1 MIIDML
7 LLFAVHCLAD
17 FPLQGDYLEKNKR
30 KSLYLLTCH
39 CVIYSAIVWV
49 GYCLITDT
57 QFDTQFSRII
67 FLIIFISHL
76 LIDFGKCYAINA
88 LISEKLSSTITN
100 SKYHRLEATLN
111 KFDQLFHIIILF
123 LIYFCK

>member
-39 CVIYSAIVWV
+39 CVMYSAIVWA

-57 QFDTQFSRII
+57 SFDTQFSRII
-67 FLIIFISHL
+67 FLVIFISHL
-76 LIDFGKCYAINA
+76 LIDFGKCYAINS
-88 LISEKLSSTITN
+88 LITERLNSTITN
-100 SKYHRLEATLN
+100 SKFHRLEATLN